1 MTEGGRFTFGRTRA
15 RRRARGDGGTGR
27 FGERAASGITV
38 RRRSGRGDPVPA
50 PPAKEAGWPGSDPAI
65 SPAGPDLP
73 SRAKEEV
80 YAIGLSIYE
89 LTLLGVLVILVLV
102 LVALLTQIKR

>member
-1 MTEGGRFTFGRTRA
+1 
-15 RRRARGDGGTGR
+15 
-27 FGERAASGITV
+27 V
-38 RRRSGRGDPVPA
+38 RRRRRKRGGRY
-50 PPAKEAGWPGSDPAI
+50 SDPAI
-65 SPAGPDLP
+65 SPADPDLP

-80 YAIGLSIYE
+80 YAIDLSIYE